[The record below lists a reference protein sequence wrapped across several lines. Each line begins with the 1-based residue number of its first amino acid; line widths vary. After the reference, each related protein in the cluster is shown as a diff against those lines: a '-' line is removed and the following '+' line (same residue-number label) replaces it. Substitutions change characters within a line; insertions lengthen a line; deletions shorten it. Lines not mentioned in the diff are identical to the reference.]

1 MGKVYKNLEE
11 LIGKTPM
18 AEFSRLKE
26 KLECRGR
33 IFAKLEWFNP
43 CGSAKDRIAR
53 QMIEEAEKAGLIKP
67 AFSCII
73 EPTSGNTG
81 IGLAAIGRQ
90 RGYRVVIVM
99 PENMSEE
106 RKQLMRAHGA
116 ELVLTEAERGM
127 SGAIEKAR
135 ELCAEMMGDGGVCVG
150 AVDTGGK
157 AGDNVMG
164 QGMSCLKAWIPDQF
178 VNPAGPLAHY
188 MTTGPEIWEDM
199 DGDVDVLVCGV
210 GTGGTLTGAGKYLK
224 EKNPDVYVVAVE
236 PAESAV
242 LSGGP
247 QGRHG
252 IQGIGAGFV
261 PEVLDR
267 AVYDEIVTVGTAD
280 ACEMCRRIA
289 EIEGFLMGISSGAA
303 LCAAVNVARRPEM
316 DGKKI
321 VVVLPDSGERYLSAG
336 VYC

>member
-1 MGKVYKNLEE
+1 MGKIYKNLEE
-11 LIGKTPM
+11 LIGNTPVV
-18 AEFSRLKE
+18 EFSRLSE
-26 KLECRGR
+26 NFGCRGR

-43 CGSAKDRIAR
+43 CGSAKDRIAK

-116 ELVLTEAERGM
+116 ELVLTSAERGM

-135 ELCAEMMGDGGVCVG
+135 ELCAEMMCGEDVG
-150 AVDTGGK
+150 AMGPVGSVDCAVDGR
-157 AGDNVMG
+157 AA
-164 QGMSCLKAWIPDQF
+164 CLKAWIPDQF
-178 VNPAGPLAHY
+178 VNLAGPRAHY
-188 MTTGPEIWEDM
+188 QTTGPEIWGDM
-199 DGDVDVLVCGV
+199 DGEVDVLVCGV
-210 GTGGTLTGAGKYLK
+210 GTGGTLTGTGKYLK
-224 EKNPDVYVVAVE
+224 EKQPGIHIAAVE

-247 QGRHG
+247 AGRHG

-267 AVYDEIVTVGTAD
+267 TVYDEIIAVETED
-280 ACEMCRRIA
+280 AYEMCRQLA
-289 EIEGFLMGISSGAA
+289 KAEGFLVGISSGAA
-303 LCAAVNVARRPEM
+303 LRAAVTVAQRPET

-321 VVVLPDSGERYLSAG
+321 VVVLPDSGERYLSMNR
-336 VYC
+336 

>member
-11 LIGKTPM
+11 LIGNTPM

-26 KLECRGR
+26 ELGCHGR

-116 ELVLTEAERGM
+116 ELVLTDAAHGM
-127 SGAIEKAR
+127 SGAIKRAK
-135 ELCAEMMGDGGVCVG
+135 ELCAEVMCGGSSDCVG
-150 AVDTGGK
+150 AG
-157 AGDNVMG
+157 AA
-164 QGMSCLKAWIPDQF
+164 CLKAWIPDQF
-178 VNPAGPLAHY
+178 VNPTGPLAHY
-188 MTTGPEIWEDM
+188 QTTGPEIWDDL
-199 DGDVDVLVCGV
+199 DGEVDVLVCGV
-210 GTGGTLTGAGKYLK
+210 GTGGTLTGTGKYLK
-224 EKNPDVYVVAVE
+224 EKNPKVCVVAVE

-247 QGRHG
+247 AGHHG

-267 AVYDEIVTVGTAD
+267 TMYDEILAVETAD
-280 ACEMCRRIA
+280 AYEMCRKLA
-289 EIEGFLMGISSGAA
+289 EVEGFLVGISSGAA
-303 LCAAVNVARRPEM
+303 LCAAVEVAAQPEM

-321 VVVLPDSGERYLSAG
+321 VVMLPDSGERYLSAEKLR
-336 VYC
+336 

>member
-1 MGKVYKNLEE
+1 MGKIYKNLEE
-11 LIGKTPM
+11 LIGNTPM
-18 AEFSRLKE
+18 VEFSRLKE
-26 KLECRGR
+26 NLGCRGR

-43 CGSAKDRIAR
+43 CGSAKDRIAK

-116 ELVLTEAERGM
+116 ELVLTSAERGM
-127 SGAIEKAR
+127 SGAIERAR
-135 ELCAEMMGDGGVCVG
+135 ELCEEIGG
-150 AVDTGGK
+150 
-157 AGDNVMG
+157 
-164 QGMSCLKAWIPDQF
+164 WIPDQF
-178 VNPAGPLAHY
+178 SNPAGPLAHY
-188 MTTGPEIWEDM
+188 MTTGQEIWRDM

-224 EKNPDVYVVAVE
+224 EKKPGIRVIAVE

-261 PEVLDR
+261 PEVLDK
-267 AVYDEIVTVGTAD
+267 AVYDEIVKVETAD
-280 ACEMCRRIA
+280 AWEMCRLLA
-289 EIEGFLMGISSGAA
+289 EAEGFLVGISSGAA
-303 LCAAVNVARRPEM
+303 LRAAVTVARRPGME
-316 DGKKI
+316 GKKI
-321 VVVLPDSGERYLSAG
+321 VVMLPDSGERYLSAG
-336 VYC
+336 LYC